1 MIIQVKRTCHIVTL
15 PTYYASCAYA
25 LLASIVATTKDLT
38 IYCKTTL
45 VLRKLCGHVALK
57 RIWLQLDSE
66 YLAEIHNMY
75 LKIMV

>member
-1 MIIQVKRTCHIVTL
+1 MF
-15 PTYYASCAYA
+15 A
-25 LLASIVATTKDLT
+25 
-38 IYCKTTL
+38 
-45 VLRKLCGHVALK
+45 HVALK